1 MILNDRE
8 ETEQL
13 TGQLTVCEPHDSALF
28 KVYCLN
34 LPHSITA
41 DQSNTEI
48 RYHDTSITSLSID
61 LSFFH
66 LYIRHFPR

>member
-1 MILNDRE
+1 MIFNDRE

-13 TGQLTVCEPHDSALF
+13 TEQLSVCELYYSAVF

-41 DQSNTEI
+41 DQSNSEF

-66 LYIRHFPR
+66 LYFSPF